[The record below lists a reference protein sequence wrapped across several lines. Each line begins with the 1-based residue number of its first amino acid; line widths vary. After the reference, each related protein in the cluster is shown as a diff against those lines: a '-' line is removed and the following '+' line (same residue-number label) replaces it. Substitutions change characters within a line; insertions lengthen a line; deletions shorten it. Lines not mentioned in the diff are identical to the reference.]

1 MESPYLNYDAFLLSI
16 ERWLVSLF
24 HWITFRIGNSLFVS
38 ICLINAEHRVSFRT
52 KKEHRRKTK
61 YSRNWEQQR
70 WLISVVIFYNV
81 FYCLF
86 GSLLF
91 NEIYYAIF
99 LFMSIL
105 TVPYKIVLFLLSS
118 SLLVFFSDLPT
129 FYLFSFKIQNVNVQE
144 RKSVVVRSTAV
155 QQGHFSTPLPFNRM
169 PANPTTIDSTGLLVK
184 STAHLGSD
192 NKGTPIDLFLFS
204 YLFFP
209 ISLLSLFPSFLLFL
223 FLDLF
228 PSLF

>member
-1 MESPYLNYDAFLLSI
+1 MIVVLYVYEIFIPDDRNKKKFRFFVSLLWLIAVVYVTRMESPYLNYDAFLLSI

-70 WLISVVIFYNV
+70 WLIRIVIFYNV

-91 NEIYYAIF
+91 DQIHYATISLHVNFNSTIQKYSFSSFFFTSYILFLICQHSIYF
-99 LFMSIL
+99 LSKFRMSMFKKENLSWSAPLQCNRDTSPLPSHL
-105 TVPYKIVLFLLSS
+105 TVCPLTR
-118 SLLVFFSDLPT
+118 LP
-129 FYLFSFKIQNVNVQE
+129 
-144 RKSVVVRSTAV
+144 STQLA
-155 QQGHFSTPLPFNRM
+155 F
-169 PANPTTIDSTGLLVK
+169 
-184 STAHLGSD
+184 
-192 NKGTPIDLFLFS
+192 
-204 YLFFP
+204 
-209 ISLLSLFPSFLLFL
+209 
-223 FLDLF
+223 
-228 PSLF
+228 